1 MDSAIPNV
9 CLYVWASYFRYFFT
23 QKKNAANLNK
33 RILYLDKKQVREI
46 LLKNFL
52 LNKKETSFFS
62 TKKRKKKKSFEF
74 HSFMQKFFL
83 SESEKNWIYFS
94 KLLTSED
101 LTYWIWI
108 LIEQVIYAHRSNRCR
123 FFFTSIIAMML
134 TFSSR

>member
-1 MDSAIPNV
+1 M
-9 CLYVWASYFRYFFT
+9 CLYVRASYFRYFFT

-33 RILYLDKKQVREI
+33 RILYLDKKTSARNSFKKFSVKQKR
-46 LLKNFL
+46 NFL
-52 LNKKETSFFS
+52 LFN
-62 TKKRKKKKSFEF
+62 KKRKKKKKRFEF
-74 HSFMQKFFL
+74 HSFMQKFLL